1 MTTQGK
7 TLDTALTKFTSISL
21 GGMENYTLMKR
32 VETKFLMNYSQFIH
46 FIDACDERF
55 FILEI
60 DSKRIH
66 HYSSRY
72 FDTDKLTSYYDHHS
86 GKVKRYK
93 VRFRKYDSSA
103 ACFVELKQKSAQG
116 VTLKQRATSTWKEN
130 LGTEDVCFL
139 ETLQKNIPFN
149 KLKASLSN
157 DFDRITLLDKKNNE
171 RMTFDLNVNFNHQ
184 GKVDDLNK
192 VVIGELKQEKK
203 GVSEFRSLLSN
214 QGIKSTSFSKYCT
227 GIALLN
233 PKVKKNNF
241 KKNLVK
247 VGRWIK

>member
-1 MTTQGK
+1 MATQSTTVN
-7 TLDTALTKFTSISL
+7 LLLNKFTSIDL
-21 GGMENYTLMKR
+21 DGMENYTLMKR
-32 VETKFLMNYSQFIH
+32 AETKFLMNYSQFVH
-46 FIDACDERF
+46 FIEACDDRF

-60 DSKRIH
+60 DAKRTH

-72 FDTDKLTSYYDHHS
+72 FDTDQLKSYYDHHS

-103 ACFVELKQKSAQG
+103 ACFVEFKQKTAKG
-116 VTLKQRATSTWKEN
+116 VTLKQRCVSTWKKE
-130 LGTEDVCFL
+130 LGQEDL
-139 ETLQKNIPFN
+139 SYLKTLQKSISFD
-149 KLKASLSN
+149 KFKSSLSN
-157 DFDRITLLDKKNNE
+157 DFDRITLLDKENSE
-171 RMTFDLNVNFNHQ
+171 RMTFDLNLKFNHQ
-184 GKVDDLNK
+184 GKVQDISK
-192 VVIGELKQEKK
+192 VVIVELKQEKK
-203 GVSEFRSLLSN
+203 GISAFSNLLSK

-247 VGRWIK
+247 VGKWVE